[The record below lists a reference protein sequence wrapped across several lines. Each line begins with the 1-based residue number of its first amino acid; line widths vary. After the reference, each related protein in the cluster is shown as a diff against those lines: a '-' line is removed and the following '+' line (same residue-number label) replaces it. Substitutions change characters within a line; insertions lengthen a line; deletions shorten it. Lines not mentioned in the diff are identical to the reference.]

1 MKNFF
6 LIVLIAFFFSCETPS
21 DVTPELSSRV
31 EGTYKATKLTSDG
44 TILSLENVELLIVL
58 EKSSPET
65 VNGIMKLKLNGASEP
80 DDSIGTLLLKDA
92 GSAGVDLYGGNL
104 KVGNV
109 SKSNQL
115 TVAVISDGTAVK
127 VLAEKRRQ

>member
-6 LIVLIAFFFSCETPS
+6 FIALVALFFSCETPKGAA
-21 DVTPELSSRV
+21 PELSSRV

-44 TILSLENVELLIVL
+44 VILSLENAELVIVL

-65 VNGIMKLKLNGASEP
+65 VHGIMKLKLNGASEP

-92 GSAGVDLYGGNL
+92 GSSGVDLYEGNL

-115 TVAVISDGTAVK
+115 TVAVVSDGTAVK
-127 VLAEKRRQ
+127 VLAEKKK